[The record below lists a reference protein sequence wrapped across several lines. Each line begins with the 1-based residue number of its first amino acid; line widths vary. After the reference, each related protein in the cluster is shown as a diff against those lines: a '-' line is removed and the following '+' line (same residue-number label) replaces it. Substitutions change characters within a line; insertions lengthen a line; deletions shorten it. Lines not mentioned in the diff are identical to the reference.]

1 MDFNDSNCVVIL
13 GSTAVGKTSVGV
25 KVANEL
31 NGEIISA
38 DSRQTYKYLDI
49 GSGKDL
55 NEYEISGNKIKYH
68 LIDIVELPEEY
79 NVYKYQK
86 DFYKAFDSILLN
98 NKFPVIVGGTGM
110 YLDCIIRNYDLVDV
124 PENKELHHELE
135 SLSIEDLQKKLLKM
149 KSNLHNKT
157 DLLDKDRLIKS
168 IEVCIAT
175 EKNNNIDKH
184 IEVKPAI
191 FGISLPRPELWNNIK
206 KRLIER
212 LDSGMIEEVKNIHD
226 KGISFERL
234 ETLGLEYR
242 YCSLY
247 LQNKIATKEELI
259 EKLFIAIRQF
269 AKRQETWFR
278 GMEKKGVKI
287 NWIPVT
293 NKDEMAKYIVDKI
306 KHP

>member
-110 YLDCIIRNYDLVDV
+110 YLDC
-124 PENKELHHELE
+124 
-135 SLSIEDLQKKLLKM
+135 
-149 KSNLHNKT
+149 
-157 DLLDKDRLIKS
+157 
-168 IEVCIAT
+168 
-175 EKNNNIDKH
+175 
-184 IEVKPAI
+184 
-191 FGISLPRPELWNNIK
+191 
-206 KRLIER
+206 
-212 LDSGMIEEVKNIHD
+212 
-226 KGISFERL
+226 
-234 ETLGLEYR
+234 
-242 YCSLY
+242 
-247 LQNKIATKEELI
+247 
-259 EKLFIAIRQF
+259 
-269 AKRQETWFR
+269 
-278 GMEKKGVKI
+278 
-287 NWIPVT
+287 
-293 NKDEMAKYIVDKI
+293 
-306 KHP
+306 